1 MIRTDGKWKCE
12 FIPVSSDCAADTQT
26 QISNSSKELQLSR
39 DVSLLVTILHT
50 NLAVS
55 LGSTG
60 WFEYL
65 IFCTITFSSHLFCSL
80 VSLHYFCQPAVNNLF
95 WCNAKTQK
103 RFLIWDKW
111 IRLQMIVDFLS
122 VCVYVCLQQTF
133 NYRPE
138 TVTVKLSKNRGH
150 KDSFHHM
157 SRGPQVATV
166 VQWEPDLFL
175 FKMCNFINC
184 TFA

>member
-55 LGSTG
+55 FGSTG
-60 WFEYL
+60 WFAHL

-80 VSLHYFCQPAVNNLF
+80 VSLHVFANLQLTIYFGAMQKHRNVSSSEINGSACKWLWTFCLF
-95 WCNAKTQK
+95 AC
-103 RFLIWDKW
+103 
-111 IRLQMIVDFLS
+111 MS
-122 VCVYVCLQQTF
+122 VCS
-133 NYRPE
+133 R
-138 TVTVKLSKNRGH
+138 LSIRDQKQ
-150 KDSFHHM
+150 
-157 SRGPQVATV
+157 SRSSSPKTEAIKI
-166 VQWEPDLFL
+166 LFTIWVEGI
-175 FKMCNFINC
+175 K
-184 TFA
+184 